1 MGNKEKSKNKKD
13 GEIRIITD
21 KQKNSEYTFVD
32 DGLTNHHLFNS
43 VPSHNNGG
51 NPSEDQKKREEKNDM
66 SSYSLRRHK
75 DRLAADYKR
84 FKSSKITKAQSKQN
98 HSPVY
103 E

>member
-1 MGNKEKSKNKKD
+1 MGNKINSKDKNR
-13 GEIRIITD
+13 EIRIIAD
-21 KQKNSEYTFVD
+21 KQKYFEYTFID
-32 DGLTNHHLFNS
+32 DGLTNYFLLSS
-43 VPSHNNGG
+43 VPTHSGG
-51 NPSEDQKKREEKNDM
+51 DKPSEEQKKEEEKSDT